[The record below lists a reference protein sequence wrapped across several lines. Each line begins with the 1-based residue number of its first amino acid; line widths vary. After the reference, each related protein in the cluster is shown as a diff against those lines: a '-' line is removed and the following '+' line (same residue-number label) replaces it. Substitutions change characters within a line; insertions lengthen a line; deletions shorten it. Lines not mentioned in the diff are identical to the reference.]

1 MDKLQEL
8 KDKLQ
13 KAKTNKMLPENM
25 REKLISKYEIEIEDL
40 ERLGRLEKMPKLVRM
55 HTPLEK
61 KSKKKPSITERDVI
75 DEIVSIEGVSNSDAQ
90 GIFEAWEAGGNS
102 LNTKNKSAK
111 QIAELILTKSSEPK
125 KKAKKEKK
133 KVDVKFVDASAPD
146 HKSKGIKRGPTG
158 RGKSIDLNDDYDCD
172 AIIAQEKE
180 RAKKRKEAKAARDN
194 APRKTPVTKAKE
206 KVEKAAESIMDRVE
220 SGTASK
226 SEITKLIASVKSVLK
241 KLESALNK
249 L

>member
-1 MDKLQEL
+1 MISLAEL

-25 REKLISKYEIEIEDL
+25 REKLISKYEIEIEEL
-40 ERLGRLEKMPKLVRM
+40 ERLARLEKMPKLVRM
-55 HTPLEK
+55 HTPIEK
-61 KSKKKPSITERDVI
+61 KSKKKHSITERDVI
-75 DEIVSIEGVSNSDAQ
+75 DEIVSIEGISNSDAQ

-111 QIAELILTKSSEPK
+111 QIAELILNKSSEPK
-125 KKAKKEKK
+125 KKAKKIADHPSAPNLGVPEKK
-133 KVDVKFVDASAPD
+133 KK
-146 HKSKGIKRGPTG
+146 
-158 RGKSIDLNDDYDCD
+158 GKSIDLNDDYDCD

-194 APRKTPVTKAKE
+194 APKKTPVTKAKE

-226 SEITKLIASVKSVLK
+226 SEITKLIASVKGVLK